1 MTRLFAVIA
10 LGTLLLVSPARAQ
23 VGNWLEGMWPTVP
36 ERLSMPQAQGGS
48 AGNDWWETSWFD
60 FCSWIPELC
69 E

>member
-36 ERLSMPQAQGGS
+36 ERLSSSG
-48 AGNDWWETSWFD
+48 
-60 FCSWIPELC
+60 WIGRE
-69 E
+69 